1 MVVDLCGDFPRA
13 RVDGHQTLLK
23 HLQLG
28 ELVGH
33 GGCREVRQRDD
44 VVVIEIHGNVGAAL
58 IEELGPERVKELDQ
72 RRGGALARDGWCGA
86 SGGGGRARA
95 CHHVAADGAN
105 SVHRGHVAFSERRR
119 ILCWSADATWCG
131 CAVRG
136 SRSLTGRLSGA
147 AGPASCHEM
156 TSASRATFPLEN
168 TGGIFY
174 VYRIHITLPLENMT
188 RSNQHGREL
197 HSLARWT

>member
-1 MVVDLCGDFPRA
+1 MTKLHAVHLGPHEMVVDLCGDFPRA

-72 RRGGALARDGWCGA
+72 RRVPLGALARDGWCGA
-86 SGGGGRARA
+86 SGGGRARA

-136 SRSLTGRLSGA
+136 SRSLTGSGA
-147 AGPASCHEM
+147 AGFVP
-156 TSASRATFPLEN
+156 
-168 TGGIFY
+168 
-174 VYRIHITLPLENMT
+174 
-188 RSNQHGREL
+188 
-197 HSLARWT
+197 